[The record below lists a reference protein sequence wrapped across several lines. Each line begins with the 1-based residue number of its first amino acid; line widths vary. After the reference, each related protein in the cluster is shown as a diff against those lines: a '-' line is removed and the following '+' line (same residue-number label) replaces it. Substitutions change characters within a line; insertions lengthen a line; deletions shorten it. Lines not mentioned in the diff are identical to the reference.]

1 VLHGVL
7 KLVTSTIK
15 ATNFFFRRR
24 VQTGSGVRTVS
35 YPMGTGGGG
44 GGLIPEEKWPG
55 READHSFSSS
65 VEVQNAWSYTST
77 SPIRLHGVVLN

>member
-44 GGLIPEEKWPG
+44 GVLSRKKSG
-55 READHSFSSS
+55 RGVKLTTHFHLASRF
-65 VEVQNAWSYTST
+65 
-77 SPIRLHGVVLN
+77 RMHGVIPPPPQYAFTAWCLI